1 MLILT
6 RRTYE
11 SIKIGDGI
19 EVRIVGVEGNQV
31 KLGIRAPRDV
41 EVHRE
46 EVYHRI
52 RAERE
57 AKARALA
64 PSSSE

>member
-6 RRTYE
+6 RRIYE
-11 SIKIGDGI
+11 SIKIGEGI
-19 EVRIVGVEGNQV
+19 EVRIVGVDGDQV

-41 EVHRE
+41 AVHRE

-57 AKARALA
+57 AKTRALA